1 MSTVVI
7 KNISKIYDANHYLVK
22 AVDEVDLSIG
32 ENETVAIVGPSGSG
46 KSTLLNMIGLILQP
60 SDGQIII
67 DGQNTGKLSDG
78 EKSALRNKTFGYI
91 MQDFALLDDESVYK
105 NIELPLIYN
114 RDIKRSEHKKRITA
128 AAEKLG
134 ISDKLRRKAGRL
146 SGGERQRVAIARAIV
161 CDQPII
167 LADELTGSLDSE
179 NKENVMKIL
188 LELCRNEKRTLVVVT
203 HDMTVAEQ
211 CGRIIQMR
219 SGGMNEFDFKDFGH
233 SY

>member
-1 MSTVVI
+1 MPAI
-7 KNISKIYDANHYLVK
+7 ELKHISKIYDANHYLVK
-22 AVDEVDLSIG
+22 AVDNVDLTIE

-67 DGQNTGKLSDG
+67 DGQSTENLSDG
-78 EKSALRNKTFGYI
+78 EKSTLRNKIFGYI

-114 RDIKRSEHKKRITA
+114 KEIKKSEHRKRITTV
-128 AAEKLG
+128 AEKLG
-134 ISDKLRRKAGRL
+134 ISDKLRRKAGKL

-167 LADELTGSLDSE
+167 LADEPTGSLDYE

-211 CGRIIQMR
+211 CGRIIEMR
-219 SGGMNEFDFKDFGH
+219 SGKIKG
-233 SY
+233 

>member
-1 MSTVVI
+1 MSKVVI

-22 AVDEVDLSIG
+22 AVDNVDLTIE
-32 ENETVAIVGPSGSG
+32 ENETVAVVGPSGSG
-46 KSTLLNMIGLILQP
+46 KSTLLNMIGLILEP
-60 SDGQIII
+60 SDGEILI

-114 RDIKRSEHKKRITA
+114 KEIKKSEHRKRITT

-167 LADELTGSLDSE
+167 LADEPTGSLDSE

-211 CGRIIQMR
+211 CDRIIQMR
-219 SGGMNEFDFKDFGH
+219 NGKTVE
-233 SY
+233 

>member
-1 MSTVVI
+1 MPAI
-7 KNISKIYDANHYLVK
+7 ELKHISKIYDANHYLVK
-22 AVDEVDLSIG
+22 AVDEVDLSIE

-60 SDGQIII
+60 SDGEILI

-114 RDIKRSEHKKRITA
+114 KEIKKNEHKKRITA

-167 LADELTGSLDSE
+167 LADEPTGSLDSE

-211 CGRIIQMR
+211 CGRIIEMR
-219 SGGMNEFDFKDFGH
+219 SGKIKG
-233 SY
+233 

>member
-1 MSTVVI
+1 MSKVVI

-22 AVDEVDLSIG
+22 AVDNVDLTIE
-32 ENETVAIVGPSGSG
+32 ENETVAVVGPSGSG
-46 KSTLLNMIGLILQP
+46 KSTLLNMIGLILEP
-60 SDGQIII
+60 SDGEILI
-67 DGQNTGKLSDG
+67 DGQNTRKLSDG

-114 RDIKRSEHKKRITA
+114 REIKKSEHRKRIIA

-167 LADELTGSLDSE
+167 LADEPTGSLDSE

-211 CGRIIQMR
+211 CGRIIEMR
-219 SGGMNEFDFKDFGH
+219 SGKIKG
-233 SY
+233 

>member
-1 MSTVVI
+1 MSKVVI

-22 AVDEVDLSIG
+22 AVDNVDLAIE
-32 ENETVAIVGPSGSG
+32 ENETVAVVGPSGSG
-46 KSTLLNMIGLILQP
+46 KSTLLNMIGLILEP

-67 DGQNTGKLSDG
+67 DGRSATDLSDG

-114 RDIKRSEHKKRITA
+114 KEIKKSEHRKRITTV
-128 AAEKLG
+128 AEKLG

-167 LADELTGSLDSE
+167 LADEPTGSLDSE

-211 CGRIIQMR
+211 CDRIIQMR
-219 SGGMNEFDFKDFGH
+219 NGKTVE
-233 SY
+233 

>member
-1 MSTVVI
+1 M
-7 KNISKIYDANHYLVK
+7 
-22 AVDEVDLSIG
+22 
-32 ENETVAIVGPSGSG
+32 
-46 KSTLLNMIGLILQP
+46 
-60 SDGQIII
+60 III
-67 DGQNTGKLSDG
+67 DGTSEIEYAGKTKIAIGKFDG
-78 EKSALRNKTFGYI
+78 VHLGHRKLISEITKPAEGYKSLVFTFSY
-91 MQDFALLDDESVYK
+91 DSS
-105 NIELPLIYN
+105 LIYN
-114 RDIKRSEHKKRITA
+114 KEIKKNEHKKRITA

-167 LADELTGSLDSE
+167 LADEPTGSLDSE

-211 CGRIIQMR
+211 CGRIIEMR
-219 SGGMNEFDFKDFGH
+219 SGKMVE
-233 SY
+233 